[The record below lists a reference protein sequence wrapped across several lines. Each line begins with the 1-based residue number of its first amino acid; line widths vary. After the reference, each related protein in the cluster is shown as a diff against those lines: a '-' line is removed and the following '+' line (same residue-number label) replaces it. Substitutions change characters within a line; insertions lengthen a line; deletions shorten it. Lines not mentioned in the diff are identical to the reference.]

1 MMCWGTLAIDLA
13 PLKSETSTHLAT
25 WTLHRRQQAQLSAC
39 LNSSENHLNISES
52 LWIHFGIYRDFWD
65 TLKSGTLHPVSL
77 TLFGYIYSAII
88 GIVPALARSFWNSFV
103 GANGPQI
110 WHSWHMSFFCAWKL
124 WSEESWPK
132 RAINLSHLQP
142 AQTSEFNATPS

>member
-1 MMCWGTLAIDLA
+1 MMCLGDPGHWLGAAEVWDID
-13 PLKSETSTHLAT
+13 TSGDMDTASK
-25 WTLHRRQQAQLSAC
+25 AAGSAVGMPEFIG
-39 LNSSENHLNISES
+39 NSSEYIYI
-52 LWIHFGIYRDFWD
+52 WIHFGIYRDFWD

-77 TLFGYIYSAII
+77 TLFGYIYSPII
-88 GIVPALARSFWNSFV
+88 GIVPALARSFWNSFM

-124 WSEESWPK
+124 WSEESWSK